1 MNLFDLV
8 ATLGLDSSSYE
19 KGLDSAESKTESFG
33 SKLKNGLAVAGKAAA
48 AAITAVSAATVA
60 ATTAMIKG
68 ASQVAAYGDNIDK
81 MSQKMGISAE
91 AYQEWDAVMQHSGT
105 SIETLKSSMKI
116 LATQAEQG
124 NEAFQKLGITE
135 EELANLSQEDLF
147 ERVITG
153 LQEMEQ
159 GTERTYITSQLLG
172 RGATEL
178 GALLNMSAE
187 ETKAMRERVHE
198 LGGVM
203 SNEAVKSSAQFAD
216 NLQDMKTAISGL
228 KRNITAQ
235 LLPGLNDI
243 MAGFTS
249 LIIGEENAEEVL
261 ETGFDK
267 LFESLGKGFDK
278 IVEIGEKILPRI
290 ISSITKMLPKLIP
303 MGLSIVKALAQ
314 GILQNLPEMLNAVT
328 SIISDFVNY
337 ISANLKDIIKAG
349 VQILKS
355 LIEGLLKAIPDLI
368 QAVLDL
374 ISAFV
379 DAVIE
384 NLPDILDTGFQILSA
399 LLDGIVNNL
408 PKIVTTAAEITVK
421 LISALI
427 EHLPELLAQGA
438 KMLAEITTGLIKAIP
453 ELIKELPKI
462 FDAIFKAFSEVDW
475 IQLGAD
481 LINAVGEGI
490 LNTISTLW
498 DVTKGAFKSYYNSVE
513 KFFNEKNE
521 ETGETN
527 AEFYSKAL
535 RDRAVTEAGTLG
547 SREDMEGYNALFR
560 LVNSPLLAN
569 DQDYKEADAFLRRIG
584 YVKSMDTFAKG
595 AIAGI
600 DSTAIEEYNKMR
612 EAEKAAGLFRRESI
626 GSTPVNP
633 IYDPRELTGEGS
645 GVTINVY
652 GAEGQNV
659 SELADIVSKQIA
671 TRTRQERRAW

>member
-105 SIETLKSSMKI
+105 SIEALKSSMKI

-172 RGATEL
+172 RGAMEL

-187 ETKAMRERVHE
+187 ETKAMRARVHE

-261 ETGFDK
+261 ESGFDK

-290 ISSITKMLPKLIP
+290 IGSITKMLPKLIP
-303 MGLSIVKALAQ
+303 MGLSIVRALVQ
-314 GILQNLPEMLNAVT
+314 GILQNLSEILNAVT
-328 SIISDFVNY
+328 SIIGDFVNY
-337 ISANLKDIIKAG
+337 ISANLKDIIEAG
-349 VQILKS
+349 VQILKA
-355 LIEGLLKAIPDLI
+355 LIEGLLKAIPELI
-368 QAVLDL
+368 PAVLDL

-384 NLPDILDTGFQILSA
+384 NLDDILDAGFEILTA
-399 LLDGIVNNL
+399 LVDGILNHLDDIIDAAIELIDKIFDTLTKDDNL
-408 PKIVTTAAEITVK
+408 EKILNAGINILLKVTQGIINAIPK
-421 LISALI
+421 LIDK
-427 EHLPELLAQGA
+427 LPEVFDAVFKAFNEVDWLQLGVN
-438 KMLAEITTGLIKAIP
+438 LIKAVGRGVLSMGGALWDATDTVFNKAYDRIAEIFGLNKP
-453 ELIKELPKI
+453 EEEMIHTSEGGHSFAGGGKKEGEYVKQKSLY
-462 FDAIFKAFSEVDW
+462 DEVPTYLKVSG
-475 IQLGAD
+475 IGMIAKSID
-481 LINAVGEGI
+481 LIDPSRE
-490 LNTISTLW
+490 
-498 DVTKGAFKSYYNSVE
+498 SYYV
-513 KFFNEKNE
+513 
-521 ETGETN
+521 GMGPTN
-527 AEFYSKAL
+527 
-535 RDRAVTEAGTLG
+535 
-547 SREDMEGYNALFR
+547 N
-560 LVNSPLLAN
+560 
-569 DQDYKEADAFLRRIG
+569 
-584 YVKSMDTFAKG
+584 
-595 AIAGI
+595 
-600 DSTAIEEYNKMR
+600 
-612 EAEKAAGLFRRESI
+612 
-626 GSTPVNP
+626 
-633 IYDPRELTGEGS
+633 LTGGGS
-645 GVTINVY
+645 GTIINVY